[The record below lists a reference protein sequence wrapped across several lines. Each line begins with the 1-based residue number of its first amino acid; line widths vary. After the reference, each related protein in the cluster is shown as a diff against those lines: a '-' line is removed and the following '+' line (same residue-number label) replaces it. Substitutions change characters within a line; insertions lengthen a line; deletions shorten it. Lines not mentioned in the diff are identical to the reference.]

1 MIDLIEDNRQAI
13 EDLCRQYGVRK
24 LAVFGSAAKGTF
36 DPATSDLDFV
46 VDMTDY
52 GPGVS
57 MRFLSFGVALEDLFG
72 RSVNLV
78 TERSIKKPR
87 FRDEV
92 YSTMKV
98 LFDDITRGSGKRQV
112 A

>member
-24 LAVFGSAAKGTF
+24 LAVFGSAVKGTF

-46 VDMTDY
+46 LEMANY

-57 MRFLSFGVALEDLFG
+57 ERFILFANSLETLFDRHVDLVFETK
-72 RSVNLV
+72 L
-78 TERSIKKPR
+78 TDPE
-87 FRDEV
+87 FRDNV
-92 YSTMKV
+92 LSTMEV
-98 LFDDITRGSGKRQV
+98 ILDDEHRRQAV

>member
-46 VDMTDY
+46 VDLGEY
-52 GPGVS
+52 EKGVS
-57 MRFLSFGVALEDLFG
+57 RRFLRFY
-72 RSVNLV
+72 
-78 TERSIKKPR
+78 TELQA
-87 FRDEV
+87 
-92 YSTMKV
+92 
-98 LFDDITRGSGKRQV
+98 LFDRRVDIETLHPHLSEAFRKELNSTATTIHG
-112 A
+112 

>member
-46 VDMTDY
+46 VDLGEY
-52 GPGVS
+52 EKGVS
-57 MRFLSFGVALEDLFG
+57 RRFLRFYTELQNLFEIRVDIETLHPHLSEAFRKELDATAVAIYG
-72 RSVNLV
+72 
-78 TERSIKKPR
+78 
-87 FRDEV
+87 
-92 YSTMKV
+92 
-98 LFDDITRGSGKRQV
+98 
-112 A
+112 